1 MRAEIEEH
9 LGRDVSRRVGRLR
22 ESAIVA
28 AFAAELEPVDGVAAA
43 VDAIQAAGYATCV
56 ASSGDHGKIRR
67 NLAKTG
73 LLDRF
78 GDRLFSGDDVVN
90 GKPAPDLFLHAA
102 AAMGVEPARA
112 AVVEDS
118 RHGVEAARAAGM
130 WVFAYTSG
138 VTPAA
143 ALAGSA
149 DHPVRRHAV
158 AAGADRGGRARR
170 LSARRGRRLDDER
183 LAERPERQRRQG
195 DHDHGQR
202 HLPSPMLGCA
212 AGRAGLVRRDAVAR
226 PGAEHVAADDGRQLD
241 RPDEARA
248 AATPTTARRT
258 RSRSCRCPSPAGA
271 DRRGRRR
278 SAGRRSGGT

>member
-1 MRAEIEEH
+1 VRQARAFDLVVFDCDGVLVDSERLSIRLDVELLSALGWPMTEAEIVEHFVGRTDAAMRAEIEEH
-9 LGRDVSRRVGRLR
+9 LGRDVSAEWDAFAERYL
-22 ESAIVA
+22 A

-43 VDAIQAAGYATCV
+43 VDAIQDAGYATCV

-78 GDRLFSGDDVVN
+78 GDRLFSGDDVAN

-138 VTPAA
+138 VTPAT
-143 ALAGSA
+143 ALAGPRTTPFA
-149 DHPVRRHAV
+149 DMRSLPALVERAEPVA
-158 AAGADRGGRARR
+158 
-170 LSARRGRRLDDER
+170 
-183 LAERPERQRRQG
+183 
-195 DHDHGQR
+195 
-202 HLPSPMLGCA
+202 
-212 AGRAGLVRRDAVAR
+212 
-226 PGAEHVAADDGRQLD
+226 
-241 RPDEARA
+241 
-248 AATPTTARRT
+248 
-258 RSRSCRCPSPAGA
+258 
-271 DRRGRRR
+271 
-278 SAGRRSGGT
+278 